1 MPLAGHFSL
10 AFTAVFKGEKDVK

>member
-10 AFTAVFKGEKDVK
+10 AFTAVFKGEKDVR